1 MAIAGLF
8 PTFTFQI
15 EAIPPSQ
22 VPSRADAYPHFNAMR
37 DGRNDHGKVATRLGR
52 CTAVILEPSLVG
64 FLSLLARK
72 FDTVLED
79 QTRGSDSEG
88 DGLPLHSNRI

>member
-1 MAIAGLF
+1 MWSICLSVIG
-8 PTFTFQI
+8 Q
-15 EAIPPSQ
+15 
-22 VPSRADAYPHFNAMR
+22 SRAAAYPHFNAMR
-37 DGRNDHGKVATRLGR
+37 DGQNDHGKVATRLGE
-52 CTAVILEPSLVG
+52 CTTVMLEASLVG

-88 DGLPLHSNRI
+88 DGLLLHSNRI

>member
-1 MAIAGLF
+1 VML
-8 PTFTFQI
+8 
-15 EAIPPSQ
+15 EA
-22 VPSRADAYPHFNAMR
+22 
-37 DGRNDHGKVATRLGR
+37 
-52 CTAVILEPSLVG
+52 SLVG

-88 DGLPLHSNRI
+88 DGLLLHSNRI